1 MNEDE
6 SSEEYSFKEFLI
18 IIWHYCSLSY
28 SGIARYIFEIFD
40 PDNIGKLE
48 KADVEAMYR
57 LLFDTSEH
65 DERCINAIY
74 PFDEEDKISKED
86 FIQFSSS
93 MTKKLNAEGQNT
105 KLFSL
110 SGPLFNN
117 TDMIWP
123 AIQVQGVL
131 RKTFGGSA
139 AWKSV
144 TTYR

>member
-1 MNEDE
+1 M
-6 SSEEYSFKEFLI
+6 
-18 IIWHYCSLSY
+18 WHYCSLSY

-65 DERCINAIY
+65 DEQCINAIY
-74 PFDEEDKISKED
+74 PFDEDDKIFKDD
-86 FIQFSSS
+86 FIQYSSAK
-93 MTKKLNAEGQNT
+93 TKKLNAGGKSS

-110 SGPLFNN
+110 SGPSYNN

-123 AIQVQGVL
+123 AIQVQEVL
-131 RKTFGGSA
+131 RKTLGGSA

-144 TTYR
+144 TNFR